1 METTVDLA
9 DLYVNGS
16 LITVKLSAYAHLRYE
31 QALWYVW
38 GRQDAGDERTK
49 GKLSG
54 HYLGDDFAFAEFAA
68 LEAEA
73 YNRQHRCMLSCI
85 SDQYGRFVAKLPTWA
100 NMLGEDGWPFE
111 AASVT

>member
-1 METTVDLA
+1 MDTDPLA
-9 DLYVNGS
+9 DLYEHGTLLTS
-16 LITVKLSAYAHLRYE
+16 KLSAYASRRYE

-54 HYLGDDFAFAEFAA
+54 HYLSDDFAFAEFAA

-73 YNRQHRCMLSCI
+73 YDRQHRCMLNNI
-85 SDQYGRFVAKLPTWA
+85 GDQYGRFVAKLPTWA

-111 AASVT
+111 AEARA